1 MTGELHS
8 STPPPLPP
16 TTEDERLSWLRLLRS
31 RRVGIATFYRLLA
44 DHGTASA
51 ALEALPEIAA
61 EEASE
66 FARQLECSIRN
77 VAFRSGG
84 QTTAIF
90 HSVRSVSAQLQQQV
104 TLAEMMAGL
113 NRQLDESSRQAA

>member
-1 MTGELHS
+1 MGHPERVANAA
-8 STPPPLPP
+8 
-16 TTEDERLSWLRLLRS
+16 DEAR
-31 RRVGIATFYRLLA
+31 
-44 DHGTASA
+44 
-51 ALEALPEIAA
+51 
-61 EEASE
+61 E
-66 FARQLECSIRN
+66 FALQLECSIRN

-113 NRQLDESSRQAA
+113 NRQLDETSRQAA